1 MEKEKELGKLLSCV
15 LCKKIFEKNN
25 KPLIM
30 FCGHNICEECKIKNF
45 KKITCGVCNK
55 VFAKREIKKFPI
67 NYSILENKN
76 ITPAEEPKHSEIN
89 TTTIL
94 PTLSPQ
100 LGQEFVSTVIKEVFK
115 HIDEIK
121 IDDNKEKEKDKEK
134 EKEEGK
140 KVLEEIAKKRELI
153 IKDTYNYLDN
163 LEKKYFDYLS
173 KFFDFIIKGLN
184 SNNQMLINELNISQ
198 LLEETGVI
206 NFADMIKLGKFMEMM
221 EDINKDDLLNC
232 SCFEQIYSLII
243 DKNND
248 IKYEEF
254 ISLFFFFNKVF
265 ELKIKKMPKILE
277 TQRKLYTNKKEC
289 NKNLSH
295 FIFNFVQKYE
305 SNLSDIFYD
314 ITTYKSSHFI
324 YDIKNN
330 EIIKHSLSNFYDI
343 NQKLLDEYN
352 IIAII
357 YEPIEKKFNI
367 HIIKIKELKDEKIID
382 SYIFLAHTLF
392 ILTNKKFYVYQI
404 KEKTYSSIDLFDAQ
418 EIDEN
423 SKIIKYD
430 INMLILSSK
439 YFQSINLSED
449 MAKNDW
455 RSISLFENSQD
466 IIKKPYPISHGSSFI
481 YVLDKEKKNINEIYF
496 FNPETDIWDK
506 KELKLELNSKNDD
519 KTKNKTTV
527 INHDN
532 NKKNEPEEIVIVKQL
547 FLEDYHLFNKC
558 FACIWGG
565 RHPVSKKYNKYVYLL
580 DAVKGIMKKII
591 NLEEFITDNMVVID
605 LNVGI
610 IYKYVDFIII
620 YHLINDEKNL
630 KIKVVRKQ
638 IIEND
643 ISLYT
648 KLKVLMD
655 INFSEISFNDKL

>member
-1 MEKEKELGKLLSCV
+1 MEKQKELEKLLSCV

-76 ITPAEEPKHSEIN
+76 ITQTKESNQTENNN
-89 TTTIL
+89 TNIL
-94 PTLSPQ
+94 SNVSPQ
-100 LGQEFVSTVIKEVFK
+100 VGQEFVSTVIKEVFK

-121 IDDNKEKEKDKEK
+121 IDDNEKEKQI
-134 EKEEGK
+134 
-140 KVLEEIAKKRELI
+140 EEIVKKRDLI

-163 LEKKYFDYLS
+163 LEKKYIDYLN
-173 KFFDFIIKGLN
+173 KFFDYIIQGLN
-184 SNNQMLINELNISQ
+184 SNNEMLINELNISQ
-198 LLEETGVI
+198 LLEETGII
-206 NFADMIKLGKFMEMM
+206 NFGDMIKLGKFLEMM

-243 DKNND
+243 DKNSEV
-248 IKYEEF
+248 KYEEF
-254 ISLFFFFNKVF
+254 ISLFFFFNKIF
-265 ELKIKKMPKILE
+265 ELKIKKIPKILE
-277 TQRKLYTNKKEC
+277 SQKKIYSNKKEC
-289 NKNLSH
+289 HKNLSH

-314 ITTYKSSHFI
+314 MTTYKSCHFI
-324 YDIKNN
+324 YDIKKNEKIRNSLNQFYNN
-330 EIIKHSLSNFYDI
+330 
-343 NQKLLDEYN
+343 NQKILEEYN
-352 IIAII
+352 NIMII

-382 SYIFLAHTLF
+382 SFLFLTHTLF
-392 ILTNKKFYVYQI
+392 ILTNKKFYIYQI
-404 KEKTYSSIDLFDAQ
+404 KDKTYSSIDFLENQ

-430 INMLILSSK
+430 INMFILSSK
-439 YFQSINLSED
+439 YFQSINLSQD
-449 MAKNDW
+449 MTKNDW

-466 IIKKPYPISHGSSFI
+466 KIKKPYPITHSSSFI
-481 YVLDKEKKNINEIYF
+481 YILDKEKKNINEVFI
-496 FNPETDIWDK
+496 FNPDADSWDK
-506 KELKLELNSKNDD
+506 KEIKLELNTKNDD
-519 KTKNKTTV
+519 KSQNKETIIKHNDTEKAE
-527 INHDN
+527 I
-532 NKKNEPEEIVIVKQL
+532 EEEMVIVKQL

-565 RHPVSKKYNKYVYLL
+565 RHPVSKKFNKNVYLL

-591 NLEEFITDNMVVID
+591 NLEDFITDDMIIID

-610 IYKYVDFIII
+610 IYKYVDFIIV
-620 YHLINDEKNL
+620 YHLINDEKNV
-630 KIKVVRKQ
+630 KIKVIRKQ

-643 ISLYT
+643 ISLHT
-648 KLKVLMD
+648 KLKVLKD
-655 INFSEISFNDKL
+655 INFSEVSFID

>member
-1 MEKEKELGKLLSCV
+1 MEKQKELEKLLSCV

-76 ITPAEEPKHSEIN
+76 ITQTKEPNQTENNN
-89 TTTIL
+89 TNIL
-94 PTLSPQ
+94 SNVSPQ
-100 LGQEFVSTVIKEVFK
+100 VGQEFVSTVIKEVFK

-121 IDDNKEKEKDKEK
+121 IDDNEKEKQI
-134 EKEEGK
+134 
-140 KVLEEIAKKRELI
+140 EEIVKKRDLI

-163 LEKKYFDYLS
+163 LEKKYIDYLN
-173 KFFDFIIKGLN
+173 KFFDYIIQGLN
-184 SNNQMLINELNISQ
+184 SNNEMLINELNISQ
-198 LLEETGVI
+198 LLEETGII
-206 NFADMIKLGKFMEMM
+206 NFGDMIKLGKFLEMM

-243 DKNND
+243 DKNSEV
-248 IKYEEF
+248 KYEEF
-254 ISLFFFFNKVF
+254 ISLFFFFNKIF
-265 ELKIKKMPKILE
+265 ELKIKKIPKILE
-277 TQRKLYTNKKEC
+277 SQKKIYSNKKEC
-289 NKNLSH
+289 HKNLSH

-314 ITTYKSSHFI
+314 MTTYKSCHFI
-324 YDIKNN
+324 YDIKKNEKIRNSLNQFYNN
-330 EIIKHSLSNFYDI
+330 
-343 NQKLLDEYN
+343 NQKILEEYN
-352 IIAII
+352 NIMII

-367 HIIKIKELKDEKIID
+367 HIIKIKELKEEKIID
-382 SYIFLAHTLF
+382 SFLFLTHTLF
-392 ILTNKKFYVYQI
+392 ILTNKKFYIYQI
-404 KEKTYSSIDLFDAQ
+404 KDKTYSSIDFLENQ

-430 INMLILSSK
+430 INMFILSSK
-439 YFQSINLSED
+439 YFQSINLSQD
-449 MAKNDW
+449 MTKNDW

-466 IIKKPYPISHGSSFI
+466 KIKKPYPITHSSSFI
-481 YVLDKEKKNINEIYF
+481 YILDKEKKNINEVFI
-496 FNPETDIWDK
+496 FNPDADSWDK
-506 KELKLELNSKNDD
+506 KEIKLELNTKNDD
-519 KTKNKTTV
+519 KSQNKETIIKHNDTE
-527 INHDN
+527 IT
-532 NKKNEPEEIVIVKQL
+532 EIEEEMVIVKQL

-565 RHPVSKKYNKYVYLL
+565 RHPVSKKFNKNVYLL

-591 NLEEFITDNMVVID
+591 NLEDFITDDMIIID

-610 IYKYVDFIII
+610 IYKYVDFIIV
-620 YHLINDEKNL
+620 YHLINDEKNV
-630 KIKVVRKQ
+630 KIKVIRKQ

-643 ISLYT
+643 ISLHT
-648 KLKVLMD
+648 KLKVLKD
-655 INFSEISFNDKL
+655 INFSEVSFID

>member
-1 MEKEKELGKLLSCV
+1 MEKQKELEKLLSCV

-76 ITPAEEPKHSEIN
+76 ITQTKESNQIENNN
-89 TTTIL
+89 TNIL
-94 PTLSPQ
+94 SNVSPQ
-100 LGQEFVSTVIKEVFK
+100 VGQEFVSTVIKEVFK

-121 IDDNKEKEKDKEK
+121 IDDNEKEKQI
-134 EKEEGK
+134 
-140 KVLEEIAKKRELI
+140 EEIVKKRDLI

-163 LEKKYFDYLS
+163 LEKKYIDYLN
-173 KFFDFIIKGLN
+173 KFFDYIIQGLN
-184 SNNQMLINELNISQ
+184 SNNEMLINELNISQ
-198 LLEETGVI
+198 LLEETGII
-206 NFADMIKLGKFMEMM
+206 NFGDMIKLGKFLEMM
-221 EDINKDDLLNC
+221 EDINRDDLLNC

-243 DKNND
+243 DKNSEV
-248 IKYEEF
+248 KYEEF
-254 ISLFFFFNKVF
+254 ISLFFFFNKIF
-265 ELKIKKMPKILE
+265 ELKIKKIPKILE
-277 TQRKLYTNKKEC
+277 SQKKIYSNKKEC
-289 NKNLSH
+289 HKNLSH

-314 ITTYKSSHFI
+314 MTTYKSCHFI
-324 YDIKNN
+324 YDIKKNEKIRNSLNQFYNN
-330 EIIKHSLSNFYDI
+330 
-343 NQKLLDEYN
+343 NQKILEEYN
-352 IIAII
+352 NIMII

-382 SYIFLAHTLF
+382 SFLFLTHTLF
-392 ILTNKKFYVYQI
+392 ILTNKKFYIYQI
-404 KEKTYSSIDLFDAQ
+404 KDKTYSSIDFLENQ

-430 INMLILSSK
+430 INMFILSSK
-439 YFQSINLSED
+439 YFQSINLSQD
-449 MAKNDW
+449 MTKNDW

-466 IIKKPYPISHGSSFI
+466 KIKKPYPITHSSSFI
-481 YVLDKEKKNINEIYF
+481 YILDKEKKNINEVFI
-496 FNPETDIWDK
+496 FNPDADSWDK
-506 KELKLELNSKNDD
+506 KEIKLELNTKNDD
-519 KTKNKTTV
+519 KNKNKET
-527 INHDN
+527 IIKHN
-532 NKKNEPEEIVIVKQL
+532 NTEKTEIEEEMVIVKQL

-565 RHPVSKKYNKYVYLL
+565 RHPVSKKFNKNVYLL

-591 NLEEFITDNMVVID
+591 NLEDFITDNMIIID

-610 IYKYVDFIII
+610 IYKYVDFIIV
-620 YHLINDEKNL
+620 YHLINDEKNV
-630 KIKVVRKQ
+630 KIKVIRKQ

-643 ISLYT
+643 ISLHT
-648 KLKVLMD
+648 KLKVLKN
-655 INFSEISFNDKL
+655 INFSEVSFID

>member
-1 MEKEKELGKLLSCV
+1 MEKQKELEKLLSCV

-76 ITPAEEPKHSEIN
+76 ITQTKESNQTENNN
-89 TTTIL
+89 TNIL
-94 PTLSPQ
+94 SNISPQ
-100 LGQEFVSTVIKEVFK
+100 VGQEFVSTVIKEVFK

-121 IDDNKEKEKDKEK
+121 IDDNEKEKQI
-134 EKEEGK
+134 
-140 KVLEEIAKKRELI
+140 EEIVKKRDLI

-163 LEKKYFDYLS
+163 LEKKYIDYLN
-173 KFFDFIIKGLN
+173 KFFDYIIQGLN
-184 SNNQMLINELNISQ
+184 SNNEMLINELNISQ
-198 LLEETGVI
+198 LLEETGII
-206 NFADMIKLGKFMEMM
+206 NFGDMIKLGKFLEMM

-243 DKNND
+243 DKYSEV
-248 IKYEEF
+248 KYEEF
-254 ISLFFFFNKVF
+254 ISLFFFFNKIF
-265 ELKIKKMPKILE
+265 ELKIKKIPKILE
-277 TQRKLYTNKKEC
+277 SQKKIYSNKKEC
-289 NKNLSH
+289 HKNLSH

-314 ITTYKSSHFI
+314 MTTYKSCHFI
-324 YDIKNN
+324 YDIKKNEKIRNSLNQFYNN
-330 EIIKHSLSNFYDI
+330 
-343 NQKLLDEYN
+343 NQKILEEYN
-352 IIAII
+352 NIMII

-367 HIIKIKELKDEKIID
+367 HIIKIKELKEEKIID
-382 SYIFLAHTLF
+382 SFLFLTHTLF
-392 ILTNKKFYVYQI
+392 ILTNKKFYIYQI
-404 KEKTYSSIDLFDAQ
+404 KDKTYSSIDFLENQ

-430 INMLILSSK
+430 INMFILSSK
-439 YFQSINLSED
+439 YFQSINLSQD
-449 MAKNDW
+449 MTKNDW

-466 IIKKPYPISHGSSFI
+466 KIKKPYPITHSSSFI
-481 YVLDKEKKNINEIYF
+481 YILDKEKKNINEVFI
-496 FNPETDIWDK
+496 FNPDADSWDK
-506 KELKLELNSKNDD
+506 KEIKLELNTKNDD
-519 KTKNKTTV
+519 KSQNKETIIKHNDTEKTE
-527 INHDN
+527 I
-532 NKKNEPEEIVIVKQL
+532 EEEMVIVKQL

-565 RHPVSKKYNKYVYLL
+565 RHPVSKKFNKNVYLL

-591 NLEEFITDNMVVID
+591 NLEDFITDNMIIID

-610 IYKYVDFIII
+610 IYKYVDFIIV
-620 YHLINDEKNL
+620 YHLINDEKNV
-630 KIKVVRKQ
+630 KIKVIRKQ

-643 ISLYT
+643 ISLHT
-648 KLKVLMD
+648 KLKVLKD
-655 INFSEISFNDKL
+655 INFSEVSFID

>member
-1 MEKEKELGKLLSCV
+1 MEKQKELEKLLSCV

-76 ITPAEEPKHSEIN
+76 ITQTKEPNQTENNN
-89 TTTIL
+89 TNIL
-94 PTLSPQ
+94 SNVSPQ
-100 LGQEFVSTVIKEVFK
+100 VGQEFVSTVIKEVFK

-121 IDDNKEKEKDKEK
+121 IDDNEKEKQI
-134 EKEEGK
+134 
-140 KVLEEIAKKRELI
+140 EEIVKKRDLI

-163 LEKKYFDYLS
+163 LEKKYIDYLN
-173 KFFDFIIKGLN
+173 KFFDYIIQGLN
-184 SNNQMLINELNISQ
+184 SNNEMLINELNISQ
-198 LLEETGVI
+198 LLEETGII
-206 NFADMIKLGKFMEMM
+206 NFGDMIKLGKFLEMM

-243 DKNND
+243 DKNSEV
-248 IKYEEF
+248 KYEEF
-254 ISLFFFFNKVF
+254 ISLFFFFNKIF
-265 ELKIKKMPKILE
+265 ELKIKKIPKILE
-277 TQRKLYTNKKEC
+277 SQKKIYSNKKEC
-289 NKNLSH
+289 HKNLSH

-314 ITTYKSSHFI
+314 MTTYKSCHFI
-324 YDIKNN
+324 YDIKKNEKIRNSLNQFYNN
-330 EIIKHSLSNFYDI
+330 
-343 NQKLLDEYN
+343 NQKILEEYN
-352 IIAII
+352 NIMII

-367 HIIKIKELKDEKIID
+367 HIIKIKELKEEKIID
-382 SYIFLAHTLF
+382 SFLFLTHTLF
-392 ILTNKKFYVYQI
+392 ILTNKKFYIYQI
-404 KEKTYSSIDLFDAQ
+404 KDKTYSSIDFLENQ

-430 INMLILSSK
+430 INMFILSSK
-439 YFQSINLSED
+439 YFQSINLSQD
-449 MAKNDW
+449 MTKNDW

-466 IIKKPYPISHGSSFI
+466 KIKKPYPITHSSSFI
-481 YVLDKEKKNINEIYF
+481 YILDKEKKNINEVFI
-496 FNPETDIWDK
+496 FNPDADSWDK
-506 KELKLELNSKNDD
+506 KEIKLELNTKNDD
-519 KTKNKTTV
+519 KSQNKETIIKHNDTEKTE
-527 INHDN
+527 I
-532 NKKNEPEEIVIVKQL
+532 EEEMVIVKQL

-565 RHPVSKKYNKYVYLL
+565 RHPVSKKFNKNVYLL

-591 NLEEFITDNMVVID
+591 NLEDFITDNMIIID

-610 IYKYVDFIII
+610 IYKYVDFIIV
-620 YHLINDEKNL
+620 YHLINDEKNV
-630 KIKVVRKQ
+630 KIKVIRKQ

-643 ISLYT
+643 ISLHT
-648 KLKVLMD
+648 KLKVLKD
-655 INFSEISFNDKL
+655 INFSEVSFID

>member
-1 MEKEKELGKLLSCV
+1 MEKQKELEKLLSCV

-76 ITPAEEPKHSEIN
+76 ITQTKESNQTENNN
-89 TTTIL
+89 TNIL
-94 PTLSPQ
+94 SNVSPQ
-100 LGQEFVSTVIKEVFK
+100 VGQEFVSTVIKEVFK

-121 IDDNKEKEKDKEK
+121 IDDNEKEKQI
-134 EKEEGK
+134 
-140 KVLEEIAKKRELI
+140 EEIVKKRDLI

-163 LEKKYFDYLS
+163 LEKKYIDYLN
-173 KFFDFIIKGLN
+173 KFFDYIIQGLN
-184 SNNQMLINELNISQ
+184 SNNEMLINELNISQ
-198 LLEETGVI
+198 LLEETGII
-206 NFADMIKLGKFMEMM
+206 NFGDMIKLGKFLEMM

-243 DKNND
+243 DKNSEV
-248 IKYEEF
+248 KYEEF
-254 ISLFFFFNKVF
+254 ISLFFFFNKIF
-265 ELKIKKMPKILE
+265 ELKIKKIPKILE
-277 TQRKLYTNKKEC
+277 SQKKIYSNKKEC
-289 NKNLSH
+289 HKNLSH

-314 ITTYKSSHFI
+314 MTTYKSCHFI
-324 YDIKNN
+324 YDIKKNEKIRNSLNQFYNN
-330 EIIKHSLSNFYDI
+330 
-343 NQKLLDEYN
+343 NQKILEEYN
-352 IIAII
+352 NIMII

-382 SYIFLAHTLF
+382 SFLFLTHTLF
-392 ILTNKKFYVYQI
+392 ILTNKKFYIYQI
-404 KEKTYSSIDLFDAQ
+404 KDKTYSSIDFLENQ

-430 INMLILSSK
+430 INMFILSSK
-439 YFQSINLSED
+439 YFQSINLSQD
-449 MAKNDW
+449 MTKNDW

-466 IIKKPYPISHGSSFI
+466 KIKKPYPITHSSSFI
-481 YVLDKEKKNINEIYF
+481 YILDKEKKNINEVFI
-496 FNPETDIWDK
+496 FNPDADSWDK
-506 KELKLELNSKNDD
+506 KEIKLELNTKNDD
-519 KTKNKTTV
+519 KSQNKETIIKHNDTEKTE
-527 INHDN
+527 I
-532 NKKNEPEEIVIVKQL
+532 EEEMVIVKQL

-565 RHPVSKKYNKYVYLL
+565 RHPVSKKFNKNVYLL

-591 NLEEFITDNMVVID
+591 NLEDFITDDMIIID

-610 IYKYVDFIII
+610 IYKYVDFIIV
-620 YHLINDEKNL
+620 YHLINDEKNV
-630 KIKVVRKQ
+630 KIKVIRKQ

-643 ISLYT
+643 ISLHT
-648 KLKVLMD
+648 KLKVLKD
-655 INFSEISFNDKL
+655 INFSEVSFID

>member
-1 MEKEKELGKLLSCV
+1 MEKQKELEKLLSCV

-76 ITPAEEPKHSEIN
+76 ITQTKEPNQTENNN
-89 TTTIL
+89 TNIL
-94 PTLSPQ
+94 SNVSPQ
-100 LGQEFVSTVIKEVFK
+100 VGKEFVSTVIKEVFK

-121 IDDNKEKEKDKEK
+121 IDDNEKEKQI
-134 EKEEGK
+134 
-140 KVLEEIAKKRELI
+140 EEIVKKRDLI

-163 LEKKYFDYLS
+163 LEKKYIDYLN
-173 KFFDFIIKGLN
+173 KFFDYIIQGLN
-184 SNNQMLINELNISQ
+184 SNNEMLINELNISQ
-198 LLEETGVI
+198 LLEETGII
-206 NFADMIKLGKFMEMM
+206 NFGDMIKLGKFLEMM

-243 DKNND
+243 DKYSEV
-248 IKYEEF
+248 KYEEF
-254 ISLFFFFNKVF
+254 ISLFFFFNKIF
-265 ELKIKKMPKILE
+265 ELKIKKIPKILE
-277 TQRKLYTNKKEC
+277 SQKKIYSNKKEC
-289 NKNLSH
+289 HKNLSH

-314 ITTYKSSHFI
+314 MTTYKSCHFI
-324 YDIKNN
+324 YDIKKNEKIRNSLNQFYNN
-330 EIIKHSLSNFYDI
+330 
-343 NQKLLDEYN
+343 NQKILEEYN
-352 IIAII
+352 NIMII

-367 HIIKIKELKDEKIID
+367 HIIKIKELKEEKIID
-382 SYIFLAHTLF
+382 SFLFLTHTLF
-392 ILTNKKFYVYQI
+392 ILTNKKFYIYQI
-404 KEKTYSSIDLFDAQ
+404 KDKTYSSIEFLENQ

-430 INMLILSSK
+430 INMFILSSK
-439 YFQSINLSED
+439 YFQSINLSQD
-449 MAKNDW
+449 MTKNDW

-466 IIKKPYPISHGSSFI
+466 KIKKPYPITHSSSFI
-481 YVLDKEKKNINEIYF
+481 YILDKEKKNINEVFI
-496 FNPETDIWDK
+496 FNPDADSWDK
-506 KELKLELNSKNDD
+506 KEIKLEINTKNDD
-519 KTKNKTTV
+519 KNKNKET
-527 INHDN
+527 IIKHN
-532 NKKNEPEEIVIVKQL
+532 NTEKTEIEEEMVIVKQL

-565 RHPVSKKYNKYVYLL
+565 RHPVSKKFNKNVYLL

-591 NLEEFITDNMVVID
+591 NLEDFITDNMIIID

-610 IYKYVDFIII
+610 IYKYVDFIIV
-620 YHLINDEKNL
+620 YHLINDEKNV
-630 KIKVVRKQ
+630 KIKVIRKQ

-643 ISLYT
+643 ISLHT
-648 KLKVLMD
+648 KLKVLKD
-655 INFSEISFNDKL
+655 INFSEVSFID

>member
-1 MEKEKELGKLLSCV
+1 MEKQKELEKLLSCV

-76 ITPAEEPKHSEIN
+76 ITQTKESNQTENNN
-89 TTTIL
+89 TNIL
-94 PTLSPQ
+94 SNVSPQ
-100 LGQEFVSTVIKEVFK
+100 VGQEFVSTVIKEVFK

-121 IDDNKEKEKDKEK
+121 IDDNEKEKQI
-134 EKEEGK
+134 
-140 KVLEEIAKKRELI
+140 EEIMKKRELI

-163 LEKKYFDYLS
+163 LEKKYIDYLN
-173 KFFDFIIKGLN
+173 KFFDYIIQGLN
-184 SNNQMLINELNISQ
+184 SNNEMLINELNISQ
-198 LLEETGVI
+198 LLEETGII
-206 NFADMIKLGKFMEMM
+206 NFGDMIKLGKFLEMM

-243 DKNND
+243 DKNSEV
-248 IKYEEF
+248 KYEEF
-254 ISLFFFFNKVF
+254 ISLFFFFNKIF
-265 ELKIKKMPKILE
+265 ELKIKKIPKILE
-277 TQRKLYTNKKEC
+277 SQKKIYSNKKEC
-289 NKNLSH
+289 HKNLSH

-314 ITTYKSSHFI
+314 MTTYKSCHFI
-324 YDIKNN
+324 YDIKKNEKIRNSLNQFYNN
-330 EIIKHSLSNFYDI
+330 
-343 NQKLLDEYN
+343 NQKILEEYN
-352 IIAII
+352 NIMII

-382 SYIFLAHTLF
+382 SFLFLTHTLF
-392 ILTNKKFYVYQI
+392 ILTNKKFYIYQI
-404 KEKTYSSIDLFDAQ
+404 KDKTYSSFDFLENQ

-430 INMLILSSK
+430 INMFILSSK
-439 YFQSINLSED
+439 YFQSINLSQD
-449 MAKNDW
+449 MTKNDW

-466 IIKKPYPISHGSSFI
+466 IIKKPYPITHSSSFI
-481 YVLDKEKKNINEIYF
+481 YILDKEKKNINEVFI
-496 FNPETDIWDK
+496 FNPDADSWDK
-506 KELKLELNSKNDD
+506 KEIKLELNTKNDD
-519 KTKNKTTV
+519 KSKNKETIIKHNDT
-527 INHDN
+527 
-532 NKKNEPEEIVIVKQL
+532 KKAEIEEEMVIVKQL

-565 RHPVSKKYNKYVYLL
+565 RHPVSKKFNKNVYLL

-591 NLEEFITDNMVVID
+591 YLEDFITDNMIIID

-620 YHLINDEKNL
+620 YHLINDEKNV
-630 KIKVVRKQ
+630 KIKVIRKQ

-643 ISLYT
+643 ISLHT
-648 KLKVLMD
+648 KLKVLKD
-655 INFSEISFNDKL
+655 INFSEVSFID

>member
-1 MEKEKELGKLLSCV
+1 MEKQKELEKLLSCV

-76 ITPAEEPKHSEIN
+76 ITQTKEPNQTENNN
-89 TTTIL
+89 TNIL
-94 PTLSPQ
+94 SNVSPQ
-100 LGQEFVSTVIKEVFK
+100 VGQEFVSTVIKEVFK

-121 IDDNKEKEKDKEK
+121 IDDNEKEKQI
-134 EKEEGK
+134 
-140 KVLEEIAKKRELI
+140 EEIVKKRDLI

-163 LEKKYFDYLS
+163 LEKKYIDYLN
-173 KFFDFIIKGLN
+173 KFFDYIIQGLN
-184 SNNQMLINELNISQ
+184 SNNEMLINELNISQ
-198 LLEETGVI
+198 LLEETGII
-206 NFADMIKLGKFMEMM
+206 NFGDMIKLGKFLEMM

-243 DKNND
+243 DKNSEV
-248 IKYEEF
+248 KYEEF
-254 ISLFFFFNKVF
+254 ISLFFFFNKIF
-265 ELKIKKMPKILE
+265 ELKIKKIPKILE
-277 TQRKLYTNKKEC
+277 SQKKIYSNKKEC
-289 NKNLSH
+289 HKNLSH

-314 ITTYKSSHFI
+314 MTTYKSCHFI
-324 YDIKNN
+324 YDIKKNEKIRNSLNQFYNN
-330 EIIKHSLSNFYDI
+330 
-343 NQKLLDEYN
+343 NQKILEEYN
-352 IIAII
+352 NIMII

-382 SYIFLAHTLF
+382 SFLFLTHTLF
-392 ILTNKKFYVYQI
+392 ILTNKKFYIYQI
-404 KEKTYSSIDLFDAQ
+404 KDKTYSSIDFLENQ

-430 INMLILSSK
+430 INMFILSSK
-439 YFQSINLSED
+439 YFQSINLSQD
-449 MAKNDW
+449 MTKNDW

-466 IIKKPYPISHGSSFI
+466 KIKKPYPITHSSSFI
-481 YVLDKEKKNINEIYF
+481 YILDKEKKNINEVFI
-496 FNPETDIWDK
+496 FNPDADSWDK
-506 KELKLELNSKNDD
+506 KEIKLELNTKNDD
-519 KTKNKTTV
+519 KSKNKETIIKHNDTEKTE
-527 INHDN
+527 I
-532 NKKNEPEEIVIVKQL
+532 EEEMIIVKQL

-565 RHPVSKKYNKYVYLL
+565 RHPVSKKFNKNVYLL

-591 NLEEFITDNMVVID
+591 NLEDFITDNMIIID

-610 IYKYVDFIII
+610 IYKYVDFIIV
-620 YHLINDEKNL
+620 YHLINDEKNV
-630 KIKVVRKQ
+630 KIKVIRKQ

-643 ISLYT
+643 ISLHT
-648 KLKVLMD
+648 KLKVLKD
-655 INFSEISFNDKL
+655 INFSEVSFID

>member
-1 MEKEKELGKLLSCV
+1 MEKQKELEKLLSCV

-76 ITPAEEPKHSEIN
+76 ITQTKEPNQTENNN
-89 TTTIL
+89 TNIL
-94 PTLSPQ
+94 SNVSPQ
-100 LGQEFVSTVIKEVFK
+100 VGQEFVSTVIKEVFK

-121 IDDNKEKEKDKEK
+121 IDDNEKEKQI
-134 EKEEGK
+134 
-140 KVLEEIAKKRELI
+140 EEIVKKRDLI

-163 LEKKYFDYLS
+163 LEKKYIDYLN
-173 KFFDFIIKGLN
+173 KFFDYIIQGLN
-184 SNNQMLINELNISQ
+184 SNNEMLINELNISQ
-198 LLEETGVI
+198 LLEETGII
-206 NFADMIKLGKFMEMM
+206 NFGDMIKLGKFLEMM

-243 DKNND
+243 DKNSEV
-248 IKYEEF
+248 KYEEF
-254 ISLFFFFNKVF
+254 ISLFFFFNKIF
-265 ELKIKKMPKILE
+265 ELKIKKIPKILE
-277 TQRKLYTNKKEC
+277 SQKKIYSNKKEC
-289 NKNLSH
+289 HKNLSH

-314 ITTYKSSHFI
+314 MTTYKSCHFI
-324 YDIKNN
+324 YDIKKNEKIRNSLNQFYNN
-330 EIIKHSLSNFYDI
+330 
-343 NQKLLDEYN
+343 NQKILEEYN
-352 IIAII
+352 NIMII

-382 SYIFLAHTLF
+382 SFLFLTHTLF
-392 ILTNKKFYVYQI
+392 ILTNKKFYIYQI
-404 KEKTYSSIDLFDAQ
+404 KDKTYSSIDFLENQ

-430 INMLILSSK
+430 INMFILSSK
-439 YFQSINLSED
+439 YFQSINLSQD
-449 MAKNDW
+449 MTKNDW

-466 IIKKPYPISHGSSFI
+466 KIKKPYPITHSSSFI
-481 YVLDKEKKNINEIYF
+481 YILDKEKKNINEVFI
-496 FNPETDIWDK
+496 FNPDADSWDK
-506 KELKLELNSKNDD
+506 KEIKLELNTKNDD
-519 KTKNKTTV
+519 KNKNKET
-527 INHDN
+527 IIKHN
-532 NKKNEPEEIVIVKQL
+532 NTEKTEIEEEMVIVKQL

-565 RHPVSKKYNKYVYLL
+565 RHPVSKKFNKNVYLL

-591 NLEEFITDNMVVID
+591 NLEDFITDNMIIID

-610 IYKYVDFIII
+610 IYKYVDFIIV
-620 YHLINDEKNL
+620 YHLINDEKNV
-630 KIKVVRKQ
+630 KIKVIRKQ

-643 ISLYT
+643 ISLHT
-648 KLKVLMD
+648 KLKVLKD
-655 INFSEISFNDKL
+655 INFSEVSFID

>member
-1 MEKEKELGKLLSCV
+1 MEKQKELEKLLSCV

-76 ITPAEEPKHSEIN
+76 ITQTKEPNQTENNN
-89 TTTIL
+89 TNIL
-94 PTLSPQ
+94 SNVSPQ
-100 LGQEFVSTVIKEVFK
+100 VGKEFVSTVIKEVFK

-121 IDDNKEKEKDKEK
+121 IDDNEKEKQI
-134 EKEEGK
+134 
-140 KVLEEIAKKRELI
+140 EEIVKKRDLI

-163 LEKKYFDYLS
+163 LEKKYIDYLN
-173 KFFDFIIKGLN
+173 KFFDYIIQGLN
-184 SNNQMLINELNISQ
+184 SNNEMLINELNISQ
-198 LLEETGVI
+198 LLEETGII
-206 NFADMIKLGKFMEMM
+206 NFGDMIKLGKFLEMM

-243 DKNND
+243 DKNSEV
-248 IKYEEF
+248 KYEEF
-254 ISLFFFFNKVF
+254 ISLFFFFNKIF
-265 ELKIKKMPKILE
+265 ELKIKKIPKILE
-277 TQRKLYTNKKEC
+277 SQKKIYSNKKEC
-289 NKNLSH
+289 HKNLSH

-314 ITTYKSSHFI
+314 MTTYKSCHFI
-324 YDIKNN
+324 YDIKKNEKIRNSLNQFYNN
-330 EIIKHSLSNFYDI
+330 
-343 NQKLLDEYN
+343 NQKILEEYN
-352 IIAII
+352 NIMII

-367 HIIKIKELKDEKIID
+367 HIIKIKELKEEKIID
-382 SYIFLAHTLF
+382 SFLFLTHTLF
-392 ILTNKKFYVYQI
+392 ILTNKKFYIYQI
-404 KEKTYSSIDLFDAQ
+404 KDKTYSSIDFLENQ

-430 INMLILSSK
+430 INMFILSSK
-439 YFQSINLSED
+439 YFQSINLSQD
-449 MAKNDW
+449 MTKNDW

-466 IIKKPYPISHGSSFI
+466 KIKKPYPITHSSSFI
-481 YVLDKEKKNINEIYF
+481 YILDKEKKNINEVFI
-496 FNPETDIWDK
+496 FNPDADSWDK
-506 KELKLELNSKNDD
+506 KEIKLELNTKNDD
-519 KTKNKTTV
+519 KSQNKETIIKHNDTEKTE
-527 INHDN
+527 I
-532 NKKNEPEEIVIVKQL
+532 EEEMVIVKQL

-565 RHPVSKKYNKYVYLL
+565 RHPVSKKFNKNVYLL

-591 NLEEFITDNMVVID
+591 NLEDFITDNMIIID

-610 IYKYVDFIII
+610 IYKYVDFIIV
-620 YHLINDEKNL
+620 YHLINDEKNV
-630 KIKVVRKQ
+630 KIKVIRKQ

-643 ISLYT
+643 ISLHT
-648 KLKVLMD
+648 KLKVLKD
-655 INFSEISFNDKL
+655 INFSEVSFID

>member
-1 MEKEKELGKLLSCV
+1 MEKQKELEKLLSCV

-76 ITPAEEPKHSEIN
+76 ITQTKEPNQTENNN
-89 TTTIL
+89 TNIL
-94 PTLSPQ
+94 SNVSPQ
-100 LGQEFVSTVIKEVFK
+100 VGQEFVSTVIKEVFK

-121 IDDNKEKEKDKEK
+121 IDDNEKEKQI
-134 EKEEGK
+134 
-140 KVLEEIAKKRELI
+140 EEIMKKRELI

-163 LEKKYFDYLS
+163 LEKKYIDYLN
-173 KFFDFIIKGLN
+173 KFFDYIIQGLN
-184 SNNQMLINELNISQ
+184 SNNEMLINELNISQ
-198 LLEETGVI
+198 LLEETGII
-206 NFADMIKLGKFMEMM
+206 NFGDMIKLGKFLEMM

-243 DKNND
+243 DKNSEV
-248 IKYEEF
+248 KYEEF
-254 ISLFFFFNKVF
+254 ISLFFFFNKIF
-265 ELKIKKMPKILE
+265 ELKIKKIPKILE
-277 TQRKLYTNKKEC
+277 SQKKIYSNKKEC
-289 NKNLSH
+289 HKNLSH

-314 ITTYKSSHFI
+314 MTTYKSCHFI
-324 YDIKNN
+324 YDIKKNEKIRNSLNQFYNN
-330 EIIKHSLSNFYDI
+330 
-343 NQKLLDEYN
+343 NQKILEEYN
-352 IIAII
+352 NIMII

-382 SYIFLAHTLF
+382 SFLFLTHTLF
-392 ILTNKKFYVYQI
+392 ILTNKKFYIYQI
-404 KEKTYSSIDLFDAQ
+404 KDKTYSSIDFLENQ

-430 INMLILSSK
+430 INMFILSSK
-439 YFQSINLSED
+439 YFQSINLSQD
-449 MAKNDW
+449 MTKNDW

-466 IIKKPYPISHGSSFI
+466 KIKKPYPITHSSSFI
-481 YVLDKEKKNINEIYF
+481 YILDKEKKNINEVFI
-496 FNPETDIWDK
+496 FNPDADSWDK
-506 KELKLELNSKNDD
+506 KEIKLELNTKNDD
-519 KTKNKTTV
+519 KSQNKETIIKHNDTEKTE
-527 INHDN
+527 I
-532 NKKNEPEEIVIVKQL
+532 EEEMVIVKQL

-565 RHPVSKKYNKYVYLL
+565 RHPVSKKFNKNVYLL

-591 NLEEFITDNMVVID
+591 NLEDFITDNMIIID

-610 IYKYVDFIII
+610 IYKYVDFIIV
-620 YHLINDEKNL
+620 YHLINDEKNV
-630 KIKVVRKQ
+630 KIKVIRKQ

-643 ISLYT
+643 ISLHT
-648 KLKVLMD
+648 KLKVLKD
-655 INFSEISFNDKL
+655 INFSEVSFID

>member
-1 MEKEKELGKLLSCV
+1 MEKQKELEKLLSCV

-76 ITPAEEPKHSEIN
+76 ITQTKESNQTENNN
-89 TTTIL
+89 TNIL
-94 PTLSPQ
+94 SNVSPQ
-100 LGQEFVSTVIKEVFK
+100 VGKEFVSTVIKEVFK

-121 IDDNKEKEKDKEK
+121 IDDNEKEKQI
-134 EKEEGK
+134 
-140 KVLEEIAKKRELI
+140 EEIVKKRDLI

-163 LEKKYFDYLS
+163 LEKKYIDYLN
-173 KFFDFIIKGLN
+173 KFFDYIIQGLN
-184 SNNQMLINELNISQ
+184 SSNEMLINELNISQ
-198 LLEETGVI
+198 LLEETGII
-206 NFADMIKLGKFMEMM
+206 NFGDMIKLGKFLEMM

-243 DKNND
+243 DKNSEV
-248 IKYEEF
+248 KYEEF
-254 ISLFFFFNKVF
+254 ISLFFFFNKIF
-265 ELKIKKMPKILE
+265 ELKIKKIPKILE
-277 TQRKLYTNKKEC
+277 SQKKIYSNKKEC
-289 NKNLSH
+289 HKNLSH

-314 ITTYKSSHFI
+314 MTTYKSCHFI
-324 YDIKNN
+324 YDIKKNEKIRNSLNQFYNN
-330 EIIKHSLSNFYDI
+330 
-343 NQKLLDEYN
+343 NQKILEEYN
-352 IIAII
+352 NIMII

-382 SYIFLAHTLF
+382 SFLFLTHTLF
-392 ILTNKKFYVYQI
+392 ILTNKKFYIYQI
-404 KEKTYSSIDLFDAQ
+404 KDKTYSSIDFLENQ

-430 INMLILSSK
+430 INMFILSSK
-439 YFQSINLSED
+439 YFQSINLSQD
-449 MAKNDW
+449 MTKNDW

-466 IIKKPYPISHGSSFI
+466 KIKKPYPITHSSSFI
-481 YVLDKEKKNINEIYF
+481 YILDKEKKNINEVFI
-496 FNPETDIWDK
+496 FNPDADSWDK
-506 KELKLELNSKNDD
+506 KEIKLELNTKNDD
-519 KTKNKTTV
+519 KSKNKETIIKHNDTEKAE
-527 INHDN
+527 I
-532 NKKNEPEEIVIVKQL
+532 EEEMVIVKQL

-565 RHPVSKKYNKYVYLL
+565 RHPVSKKFNKNVYLL

-591 NLEEFITDNMVVID
+591 NLEDFITDNMIIID

-610 IYKYVDFIII
+610 IYKYVDFIIV
-620 YHLINDEKNL
+620 YHLINDEKNV
-630 KIKVVRKQ
+630 KIKVIRKQ

-643 ISLYT
+643 ISLHT
-648 KLKVLMD
+648 KLKVLKD
-655 INFSEISFNDKL
+655 INFSEVSFID

>member
-1 MEKEKELGKLLSCV
+1 MEKQKELEKLLSCV

-76 ITPAEEPKHSEIN
+76 ITQTKEPNQTENNN
-89 TTTIL
+89 TNIL
-94 PTLSPQ
+94 SNVSPQ
-100 LGQEFVSTVIKEVFK
+100 VGQEFVSTVIKEVFK

-121 IDDNKEKEKDKEK
+121 IDDNEKEKQI
-134 EKEEGK
+134 
-140 KVLEEIAKKRELI
+140 EEIMKKRELI

-163 LEKKYFDYLS
+163 LEKKYIDYLN
-173 KFFDFIIKGLN
+173 KFFDYIIQGLN
-184 SNNQMLINELNISQ
+184 SNNEMLINELNISQ
-198 LLEETGVI
+198 LLEETGII
-206 NFADMIKLGKFMEMM
+206 NFGDMIKLGKFLEMM

-243 DKNND
+243 DKNSEV
-248 IKYEEF
+248 KYEEF
-254 ISLFFFFNKVF
+254 ISLFFFFNKIF
-265 ELKIKKMPKILE
+265 ELKIKKIPKILE
-277 TQRKLYTNKKEC
+277 SQKKIYSNKKEC
-289 NKNLSH
+289 HKNLSH

-314 ITTYKSSHFI
+314 MTTYKSCHFI
-324 YDIKNN
+324 YDIKKNEKIRNSLNQFYNN
-330 EIIKHSLSNFYDI
+330 
-343 NQKLLDEYN
+343 NQKILEEYN
-352 IIAII
+352 NIMII

-382 SYIFLAHTLF
+382 SFLFLTHTLF
-392 ILTNKKFYVYQI
+392 ILTNKKFYIYQI
-404 KEKTYSSIDLFDAQ
+404 KDKTYSSIDFLENQ

-430 INMLILSSK
+430 INMFILSSK
-439 YFQSINLSED
+439 YFQSINLSQD
-449 MAKNDW
+449 MTKNDW

-466 IIKKPYPISHGSSFI
+466 KIKKPYPITHSSSFI
-481 YVLDKEKKNINEIYF
+481 YILDKEKKNINEVFI
-496 FNPETDIWDK
+496 FNPDADSWDK
-506 KELKLELNSKNDD
+506 KEIKLELNTKNDD
-519 KTKNKTTV
+519 KNKNKET
-527 INHDN
+527 IIKHN
-532 NKKNEPEEIVIVKQL
+532 NTEKTEIEEEMVIVKQL

-565 RHPVSKKYNKYVYLL
+565 RHPVSKKFNKNVYLL

-591 NLEEFITDNMVVID
+591 NLEDFITDDMIIID

-610 IYKYVDFIII
+610 IYKYVDFIIV
-620 YHLINDEKNL
+620 YHLINDEKNV
-630 KIKVVRKQ
+630 KIKVIRKQ

-643 ISLYT
+643 ISLHT
-648 KLKVLMD
+648 KLKVLKD
-655 INFSEISFNDKL
+655 INFSEVSFID

>member
-1 MEKEKELGKLLSCV
+1 MEKQKELEKLLSCV

-76 ITPAEEPKHSEIN
+76 ITQTKESNQTENNN
-89 TTTIL
+89 TNIL
-94 PTLSPQ
+94 SNVSPQ
-100 LGQEFVSTVIKEVFK
+100 VGQEFVSTVIKEVFK

-121 IDDNKEKEKDKEK
+121 IDDNEKEKQI
-134 EKEEGK
+134 
-140 KVLEEIAKKRELI
+140 EEIVKKRDLI

-163 LEKKYFDYLS
+163 LEKKYIDYLN
-173 KFFDFIIKGLN
+173 KFFDYIIQGLN
-184 SNNQMLINELNISQ
+184 SNNEMLINELNISQ
-198 LLEETGVI
+198 LLEETGII
-206 NFADMIKLGKFMEMM
+206 NFGDMIKLGKFLEMM

-243 DKNND
+243 DKNSE

-254 ISLFFFFNKVF
+254 ISLFFFFNKIF
-265 ELKIKKMPKILE
+265 ELKIKKIPKILE
-277 TQRKLYTNKKEC
+277 SQKKIYSNKKEC
-289 NKNLSH
+289 HKNLSH

-314 ITTYKSSHFI
+314 MTTYKSCHFI
-324 YDIKNN
+324 YDIKKNEKIRNSLNQFYNN
-330 EIIKHSLSNFYDI
+330 
-343 NQKLLDEYN
+343 NQKILEEYN
-352 IIAII
+352 NIMII

-382 SYIFLAHTLF
+382 SFLFLTHTLF
-392 ILTNKKFYVYQI
+392 ILTNKKFYIYQI
-404 KEKTYSSIDLFDAQ
+404 KDKTYSSIDFLENQ

-430 INMLILSSK
+430 INMFILSSK
-439 YFQSINLSED
+439 YFQSINLSQD
-449 MAKNDW
+449 MTKNDW

-466 IIKKPYPISHGSSFI
+466 KIKKPYPITHSSSFI
-481 YVLDKEKKNINEIYF
+481 YILDKEKKNINEVFI
-496 FNPETDIWDK
+496 FNPDADSWDK
-506 KELKLELNSKNDD
+506 KEIKLELNTKNDD
-519 KTKNKTTV
+519 KNKNKET
-527 INHDN
+527 IIKHN
-532 NKKNEPEEIVIVKQL
+532 NTEKTEIEEEMVIVKQL

-565 RHPVSKKYNKYVYLL
+565 RHPVSKKFNKNVYLL

-591 NLEEFITDNMVVID
+591 NLEDFITDNMIIID

-610 IYKYVDFIII
+610 IYKYVDFIIV
-620 YHLINDEKNL
+620 YHLINDEKNV
-630 KIKVVRKQ
+630 KIKVIRKQ

-643 ISLYT
+643 ISLHT
-648 KLKVLMD
+648 KLKVLKD
-655 INFSEISFNDKL
+655 INFSEVSFID

>member
-1 MEKEKELGKLLSCV
+1 MEKQKELEKLLSCV

-76 ITPAEEPKHSEIN
+76 ITQTKEPNQTENNN
-89 TTTIL
+89 TNIL
-94 PTLSPQ
+94 SNISPQ
-100 LGQEFVSTVIKEVFK
+100 VGQEFVSTVIKEVFK

-121 IDDNKEKEKDKEK
+121 IDDNEKEKQI
-134 EKEEGK
+134 
-140 KVLEEIAKKRELI
+140 EEIVKKRDLI

-163 LEKKYFDYLS
+163 LEKKYIDYLN
-173 KFFDFIIKGLN
+173 KFFDYIIQGLN
-184 SNNQMLINELNISQ
+184 SNNEMLINELNISQ
-198 LLEETGVI
+198 LLEETGII
-206 NFADMIKLGKFMEMM
+206 NFGDMIKLGKFLEMM

-243 DKNND
+243 DKNSEV
-248 IKYEEF
+248 KYEEF
-254 ISLFFFFNKVF
+254 ISLFFFFNKIF
-265 ELKIKKMPKILE
+265 ELKIKKIPKILE
-277 TQRKLYTNKKEC
+277 SQKKIYSNKKEC
-289 NKNLSH
+289 HKNLSH

-314 ITTYKSSHFI
+314 MTTYKSCHFI
-324 YDIKNN
+324 YDIKKNEKIRNSLNQFYNN
-330 EIIKHSLSNFYDI
+330 
-343 NQKLLDEYN
+343 NQKILEEYN
-352 IIAII
+352 NIMII

-367 HIIKIKELKDEKIID
+367 HIIKIKELKEEKIID
-382 SYIFLAHTLF
+382 SFLFLTHTLF
-392 ILTNKKFYVYQI
+392 ILTNKKFYIYQI
-404 KEKTYSSIDLFDAQ
+404 KDKTYSSIDFLENQ

-430 INMLILSSK
+430 INMFILSSK
-439 YFQSINLSED
+439 YFQSINLSQD
-449 MAKNDW
+449 MTKNDW

-466 IIKKPYPISHGSSFI
+466 KIKKPYPITHSSSFI
-481 YVLDKEKKNINEIYF
+481 YILDKEKKNINEVFI
-496 FNPETDIWDK
+496 FNPDADSWDK
-506 KELKLELNSKNDD
+506 KEIKLELNTKNDD
-519 KTKNKTTV
+519 KSQNKETIIKHNDTEKTE
-527 INHDN
+527 I
-532 NKKNEPEEIVIVKQL
+532 EEEMVIVKQL

-565 RHPVSKKYNKYVYLL
+565 RHPVSKKFNKNVYLL

-591 NLEEFITDNMVVID
+591 NLEDFITDNMIIID

-610 IYKYVDFIII
+610 IYKYVDFIIV
-620 YHLINDEKNL
+620 YHLINDEKNV
-630 KIKVVRKQ
+630 KIKVIRKQ

-643 ISLYT
+643 ISLHT
-648 KLKVLMD
+648 KLKVLKE
-655 INFSEISFNDKL
+655 INFSEVSFVD

>member
-1 MEKEKELGKLLSCV
+1 MEKQKELEKLLSCV

-76 ITPAEEPKHSEIN
+76 ITQTKESNQTENNN
-89 TTTIL
+89 TNIL
-94 PTLSPQ
+94 SNVSPQ
-100 LGQEFVSTVIKEVFK
+100 VGQEFVSTVIKEVFK

-121 IDDNKEKEKDKEK
+121 IDDNEKEKQI
-134 EKEEGK
+134 
-140 KVLEEIAKKRELI
+140 EEIMKKRELI

-163 LEKKYFDYLS
+163 LEKKYIDYLN
-173 KFFDFIIKGLN
+173 KFFDYIIQGLN
-184 SNNQMLINELNISQ
+184 SNNEMLINELNISQ
-198 LLEETGVI
+198 LLEETGII
-206 NFADMIKLGKFMEMM
+206 NFGDMIKLGKFLEMM

-243 DKNND
+243 DKNSEV
-248 IKYEEF
+248 KYEEF
-254 ISLFFFFNKVF
+254 ISLFFFFNKIF
-265 ELKIKKMPKILE
+265 ELKIKKIPKILE
-277 TQRKLYTNKKEC
+277 SQKKIYSNKKEC
-289 NKNLSH
+289 HKNLSH

-314 ITTYKSSHFI
+314 MTTYKSCHFI
-324 YDIKNN
+324 YDIKKNEKIRNSLNQFYNN
-330 EIIKHSLSNFYDI
+330 
-343 NQKLLDEYN
+343 NQKILEEYN
-352 IIAII
+352 NIMII

-382 SYIFLAHTLF
+382 SFLFLTHTLF
-392 ILTNKKFYVYQI
+392 ILTNKKFYIYQI
-404 KEKTYSSIDLFDAQ
+404 KDKTYSSIDFLENQ

-430 INMLILSSK
+430 INMFILSSK
-439 YFQSINLSED
+439 YFQSINLSQD
-449 MAKNDW
+449 MTKNDW

-466 IIKKPYPISHGSSFI
+466 KIKKPYPITHSSSFI
-481 YVLDKEKKNINEIYF
+481 YILDKEKKNINEVFI
-496 FNPETDIWDK
+496 FNPDAYSWDK
-506 KELKLELNSKNDD
+506 KEIKLELNTKNDD
-519 KTKNKTTV
+519 KNKNKET
-527 INHDN
+527 IIKHN
-532 NKKNEPEEIVIVKQL
+532 NTEKTEIEEEMVIVKQL

-565 RHPVSKKYNKYVYLL
+565 RHPVSKKFNKNVYLL
-580 DAVKGIMKKII
+580 DAVKGIIKKII
-591 NLEEFITDNMVVID
+591 NLEDFITDDMIIID

-610 IYKYVDFIII
+610 IYKYVDFIIV
-620 YHLINDEKNL
+620 YHLINDEKNV
-630 KIKVVRKQ
+630 KIKVIRKQ

-643 ISLYT
+643 ISLHT
-648 KLKVLMD
+648 KLKVLKD
-655 INFSEISFNDKL
+655 INFSEVSFID

>member
-1 MEKEKELGKLLSCV
+1 MEKQKELEILLSCV

-55 VFAKREIKKFPI
+55 VFAKREIKRFPI

-76 ITPAEEPKHSEIN
+76 ITQTKEPNQTENNN
-89 TTTIL
+89 TNIL
-94 PTLSPQ
+94 SNVSPQ
-100 LGQEFVSTVIKEVFK
+100 VGQEFVSTVIKEVFK

-121 IDDNKEKEKDKEK
+121 IDDNEKEKQI
-134 EKEEGK
+134 
-140 KVLEEIAKKRELI
+140 EEIVKKRDLI

-163 LEKKYFDYLS
+163 LEKKYIDYLN
-173 KFFDFIIKGLN
+173 KFFDYIIQGLN
-184 SNNQMLINELNISQ
+184 SNNEMLINELNISQ
-198 LLEETGVI
+198 LLEETGII
-206 NFADMIKLGKFMEMM
+206 NFGDMIKLGKFLEMM

-243 DKNND
+243 DKNSEV
-248 IKYEEF
+248 KYEEF
-254 ISLFFFFNKVF
+254 ISLFFFFNKIF
-265 ELKIKKMPKILE
+265 ELKIKKIPKILE
-277 TQRKLYTNKKEC
+277 SQKKIYSNKKEC
-289 NKNLSH
+289 HKNLSH

-314 ITTYKSSHFI
+314 MTTYKSCHFI
-324 YDIKNN
+324 YDIKKNEKIRNSLNQFYNN
-330 EIIKHSLSNFYDI
+330 
-343 NQKLLDEYN
+343 NQKILEEYN
-352 IIAII
+352 NIMII

-382 SYIFLAHTLF
+382 SFLFLTHTLF
-392 ILTNKKFYVYQI
+392 ILTNKKFYIYQI
-404 KEKTYSSIDLFDAQ
+404 KDKTYSSIDFLENQ

-430 INMLILSSK
+430 INMFILSSK
-439 YFQSINLSED
+439 YFQSINLSQD
-449 MAKNDW
+449 MTKNDW

-466 IIKKPYPISHGSSFI
+466 KIKKPYPITHSSSFI
-481 YVLDKEKKNINEIYF
+481 YILDKEKKNINEVFI
-496 FNPETDIWDK
+496 FNPDADSWDK
-506 KELKLELNSKNDD
+506 KEIKLELNTKNDD
-519 KTKNKTTV
+519 KSQNKETIIKHNDTEKTE
-527 INHDN
+527 I
-532 NKKNEPEEIVIVKQL
+532 EEEMVIVKQL

-565 RHPVSKKYNKYVYLL
+565 RHPVSKKFNKNVYLL

-591 NLEEFITDNMVVID
+591 NLEDFITDDMIIID

-610 IYKYVDFIII
+610 IYKYVDFIIV
-620 YHLINDEKNL
+620 YHLINDEKNV
-630 KIKVVRKQ
+630 KIKVIRKQ

-643 ISLYT
+643 ISLHT
-648 KLKVLMD
+648 KLKVLKE
-655 INFSEISFNDKL
+655 INFSEVSFVD

>member
-1 MEKEKELGKLLSCV
+1 MEKQKELEKLLSCV

-76 ITPAEEPKHSEIN
+76 ITQTKESNQTENNN
-89 TTTIL
+89 TNIL
-94 PTLSPQ
+94 SNVSPQ
-100 LGQEFVSTVIKEVFK
+100 VGQEFVSTVIKEVFK

-121 IDDNKEKEKDKEK
+121 IDDNEKEKQI
-134 EKEEGK
+134 
-140 KVLEEIAKKRELI
+140 EEIMKKRELI

-163 LEKKYFDYLS
+163 LEKKYIDYLN
-173 KFFDFIIKGLN
+173 KFFDYIIQGLN
-184 SNNQMLINELNISQ
+184 SNNEMLINELNISQ
-198 LLEETGVI
+198 LLEETGII
-206 NFADMIKLGKFMEMM
+206 NFGDMIKLGKFLEMM

-243 DKNND
+243 DKNSEV
-248 IKYEEF
+248 KYEEF
-254 ISLFFFFNKVF
+254 ISLFFFFNKIF
-265 ELKIKKMPKILE
+265 ELKIKKIPKILE
-277 TQRKLYTNKKEC
+277 SQKKIYSNKKEC
-289 NKNLSH
+289 HKNLSH

-314 ITTYKSSHFI
+314 MTTYKSCHFI
-324 YDIKNN
+324 YDIKKNEKIRNSLNQFYNN
-330 EIIKHSLSNFYDI
+330 
-343 NQKLLDEYN
+343 NQKILEEYN
-352 IIAII
+352 NIMII

-367 HIIKIKELKDEKIID
+367 HIIKIKELKEEKIID
-382 SYIFLAHTLF
+382 SFLFLTHTLF
-392 ILTNKKFYVYQI
+392 ILTNKKFYIYQI
-404 KEKTYSSIDLFDAQ
+404 KDKTYSSIDFLENQ

-430 INMLILSSK
+430 INMFILSSK
-439 YFQSINLSED
+439 YFQSINLSQD
-449 MAKNDW
+449 MTKNEW

-466 IIKKPYPISHGSSFI
+466 KIKKPYPITHSSSFI
-481 YVLDKEKKNINEIYF
+481 YILDKEKKNINEVFI
-496 FNPETDIWDK
+496 FNPDADSWDK
-506 KELKLELNSKNDD
+506 KEIKLELNTKNDD
-519 KTKNKTTV
+519 KSQNKETIIKHNDTEKTE
-527 INHDN
+527 I
-532 NKKNEPEEIVIVKQL
+532 EEEMVIVKQL

-565 RHPVSKKYNKYVYLL
+565 RHPVSKKFNKNVYLL

-591 NLEEFITDNMVVID
+591 NLEDFITDNMIIID

-610 IYKYVDFIII
+610 IYKYVDFIIV
-620 YHLINDEKNL
+620 YHLINDEKNV
-630 KIKVVRKQ
+630 KIKVIRKQ

-643 ISLYT
+643 ISLHT
-648 KLKVLMD
+648 KLKVLKD
-655 INFSEISFNDKL
+655 INFFEVSFID

>member
-1 MEKEKELGKLLSCV
+1 MEKQKELEKLLSCV

-30 FCGHNICEECKIKNF
+30 FCGHNICEECKLKNF

-76 ITPAEEPKHSEIN
+76 ITQTKESNQTENNN
-89 TTTIL
+89 TNIL
-94 PTLSPQ
+94 SNVSPQ
-100 LGQEFVSTVIKEVFK
+100 VGQEFVSTVIKEVFK

-121 IDDNKEKEKDKEK
+121 IDDNEKEKQI
-134 EKEEGK
+134 
-140 KVLEEIAKKRELI
+140 EEIVKKRDLI

-163 LEKKYFDYLS
+163 LEKKYIDYLN
-173 KFFDFIIKGLN
+173 KFFDYIIQGLN
-184 SNNQMLINELNISQ
+184 SNNEMLINELNISQ
-198 LLEETGVI
+198 LLEETGII
-206 NFADMIKLGKFMEMM
+206 NFGDMIKLGKFLEMM

-243 DKNND
+243 DKNSEV
-248 IKYEEF
+248 KYEEF
-254 ISLFFFFNKVF
+254 ISLFFFFNKIF
-265 ELKIKKMPKILE
+265 ELKIKKIPKILE
-277 TQRKLYTNKKEC
+277 SQKKIYSNKKEC
-289 NKNLSH
+289 HKNLSH

-314 ITTYKSSHFI
+314 MTTYKSCHFI
-324 YDIKNN
+324 YDIKKNEKIRNSLNQFYNN
-330 EIIKHSLSNFYDI
+330 
-343 NQKLLDEYN
+343 NQKILEEYN
-352 IIAII
+352 NIMII

-382 SYIFLAHTLF
+382 SFLFLTHTLF
-392 ILTNKKFYVYQI
+392 ILTNKKFYIYQI
-404 KEKTYSSIDLFDAQ
+404 KDKTYSSIDFLENQ

-430 INMLILSSK
+430 INMFILSSK
-439 YFQSINLSED
+439 YFQSINLSQD
-449 MAKNDW
+449 MTKNDW

-466 IIKKPYPISHGSSFI
+466 KIKKPYPITHSSSFI
-481 YVLDKEKKNINEIYF
+481 YILDKEKKNINEVFI
-496 FNPETDIWDK
+496 FNPDADSWDK
-506 KELKLELNSKNDD
+506 KEIKLELNTKNDD
-519 KTKNKTTV
+519 KNKNKETIIKHNDTEKAE
-527 INHDN
+527 I
-532 NKKNEPEEIVIVKQL
+532 EEEMVIVKQL

-565 RHPVSKKYNKYVYLL
+565 RHPVSKKFNKNVYLL

-591 NLEEFITDNMVVID
+591 NLEDFITDNMIIID

-610 IYKYVDFIII
+610 IYKYVDFIIV
-620 YHLINDEKNL
+620 YHLINDEKNV
-630 KIKVVRKQ
+630 KIKVIRKQ

-643 ISLYT
+643 ISLHT
-648 KLKVLMD
+648 KLKVLKD
-655 INFSEISFNDKL
+655 INFSEVSFID

>member
-1 MEKEKELGKLLSCV
+1 MEKQKELEKLLSCV

-76 ITPAEEPKHSEIN
+76 ITQTKEPNQTENNN
-89 TTTIL
+89 TNIL
-94 PTLSPQ
+94 SNVSPQ
-100 LGQEFVSTVIKEVFK
+100 VGKEFVSTVIKEVFK

-121 IDDNKEKEKDKEK
+121 IDDNEKEKQI
-134 EKEEGK
+134 
-140 KVLEEIAKKRELI
+140 EEIVKKRDLI

-163 LEKKYFDYLS
+163 LEKKYIDYLN
-173 KFFDFIIKGLN
+173 KFFDYIIQGLN
-184 SNNQMLINELNISQ
+184 SNNEMLINELNISQ
-198 LLEETGVI
+198 LLEETGII
-206 NFADMIKLGKFMEMM
+206 NFGDMIKLGKFLEMM

-243 DKNND
+243 DKYSEV
-248 IKYEEF
+248 KYEEF
-254 ISLFFFFNKVF
+254 ISLFFFFNKIF
-265 ELKIKKMPKILE
+265 ELKIKKIPKILE
-277 TQRKLYTNKKEC
+277 SQKKIYSNKKEC
-289 NKNLSH
+289 HKNLSH

-314 ITTYKSSHFI
+314 MTTYKSCHFI
-324 YDIKNN
+324 YDIKKNEKIRNSLNQFYNN
-330 EIIKHSLSNFYDI
+330 
-343 NQKLLDEYN
+343 NQKILEEYN
-352 IIAII
+352 NIMII

-367 HIIKIKELKDEKIID
+367 HIIKIKELKEEKIID
-382 SYIFLAHTLF
+382 SFLFLTHTLF
-392 ILTNKKFYVYQI
+392 ILTNKKFYIYQI
-404 KEKTYSSIDLFDAQ
+404 KDKTYSSIEFLENQ

-430 INMLILSSK
+430 INMFILSSK
-439 YFQSINLSED
+439 YFQSINLSQD
-449 MAKNDW
+449 MTKNDW

-466 IIKKPYPISHGSSFI
+466 KIKKPYPITHSSSFI
-481 YVLDKEKKNINEIYF
+481 YILDKEKKNINEVFI
-496 FNPETDIWDK
+496 FNPDADSWDK
-506 KELKLELNSKNDD
+506 KEIKLELNTKNDD
-519 KTKNKTTV
+519 QSQNKETIIKHNNTEKTE
-527 INHDN
+527 I
-532 NKKNEPEEIVIVKQL
+532 EEEMVIVKQL

-565 RHPVSKKYNKYVYLL
+565 RHPVSKKFNKNVYLL

-591 NLEEFITDNMVVID
+591 NLEDFITDNMIIID

-610 IYKYVDFIII
+610 IYKYVDFIIV
-620 YHLINDEKNL
+620 YHLINDEKNV
-630 KIKVVRKQ
+630 KIKVIRKQ

-643 ISLYT
+643 ISLHT
-648 KLKVLMD
+648 KLKVLKD
-655 INFSEISFNDKL
+655 INFSEVSFID

>member
-1 MEKEKELGKLLSCV
+1 MEKQKELEKLLSCV

-76 ITPAEEPKHSEIN
+76 ITQTKESNQTENNN
-89 TTTIL
+89 TNIL
-94 PTLSPQ
+94 SNVSPQ
-100 LGQEFVSTVIKEVFK
+100 VGQEFVSTVIKEVFK

-121 IDDNKEKEKDKEK
+121 IDDNEKEKQI
-134 EKEEGK
+134 
-140 KVLEEIAKKRELI
+140 EEIVKKRDLI

-163 LEKKYFDYLS
+163 LEKKYIDYLN
-173 KFFDFIIKGLN
+173 KFFDYIIQGLN
-184 SNNQMLINELNISQ
+184 SNNEMLINELNISQ
-198 LLEETGVI
+198 LLEETGII
-206 NFADMIKLGKFMEMM
+206 NFGDMIKLGKFLEMM

-243 DKNND
+243 DKNSEV
-248 IKYEEF
+248 KYEEF
-254 ISLFFFFNKVF
+254 ISLFFFFNKIF
-265 ELKIKKMPKILE
+265 ELKIKKIPKILE
-277 TQRKLYTNKKEC
+277 SQKKIYSNKKEC
-289 NKNLSH
+289 HKNLSH

-314 ITTYKSSHFI
+314 MTTYKSCHFI
-324 YDIKNN
+324 YDIKKNEKIRNSLNQFYNN
-330 EIIKHSLSNFYDI
+330 
-343 NQKLLDEYN
+343 NQKILEEYN
-352 IIAII
+352 NIMII

-382 SYIFLAHTLF
+382 SFLFLTHTLF
-392 ILTNKKFYVYQI
+392 ILTNKKFYIYQI
-404 KEKTYSSIDLFDAQ
+404 KDKTYSSIDFLENQ

-430 INMLILSSK
+430 INMFILSSK
-439 YFQSINLSED
+439 YFQSINLSQD
-449 MAKNDW
+449 MTKNDW

-466 IIKKPYPISHGSSFI
+466 KIKKPYPITHSSSFI
-481 YVLDKEKKNINEIYF
+481 YILDKEKKNINEVFI
-496 FNPETDIWDK
+496 FNPDTDSWDK
-506 KELKLELNSKNDD
+506 KEIKLELNTKNDD
-519 KTKNKTTV
+519 KSQNKETIIKHNDTEKTE
-527 INHDN
+527 I
-532 NKKNEPEEIVIVKQL
+532 EEEMVIVKQL

-565 RHPVSKKYNKYVYLL
+565 RHPVSKKLNKNVYLL

-591 NLEEFITDNMVVID
+591 NLEDFITDNMIIID

-610 IYKYVDFIII
+610 IYKYVDFIIV
-620 YHLINDEKNL
+620 YHLINDEKNV
-630 KIKVVRKQ
+630 KIKVIRKQ

-643 ISLYT
+643 ISLHT
-648 KLKVLMD
+648 KLKVLKD
-655 INFSEISFNDKL
+655 INFSEVSFID

>member
-1 MEKEKELGKLLSCV
+1 MEKQKELEKLLSCV

-76 ITPAEEPKHSEIN
+76 ITQTKESNQTENNN
-89 TTTIL
+89 TNIL
-94 PTLSPQ
+94 SNVSPQ
-100 LGQEFVSTVIKEVFK
+100 VGQEFVSTVIKEVFK

-121 IDDNKEKEKDKEK
+121 IDDNEKEKQI
-134 EKEEGK
+134 
-140 KVLEEIAKKRELI
+140 EEIMKKRELI

-163 LEKKYFDYLS
+163 LEKKYIDYLN
-173 KFFDFIIKGLN
+173 KFFDYIIQGLN
-184 SNNQMLINELNISQ
+184 SNNEMLINELNISQ
-198 LLEETGVI
+198 LLEETGII
-206 NFADMIKLGKFMEMM
+206 NFGDMIKLGKFLEMM

-243 DKNND
+243 DKNSEV
-248 IKYEEF
+248 KYEEF
-254 ISLFFFFNKVF
+254 ISLFFFFNKIF
-265 ELKIKKMPKILE
+265 ELKIKKIPKILE
-277 TQRKLYTNKKEC
+277 SQKKIYSNKKEC
-289 NKNLSH
+289 HKNLSH

-314 ITTYKSSHFI
+314 MTTYKSCHFI
-324 YDIKNN
+324 YDIKKNEKIRNSLNQFYNN
-330 EIIKHSLSNFYDI
+330 
-343 NQKLLDEYN
+343 NQKILEEYN
-352 IIAII
+352 NIMII

-382 SYIFLAHTLF
+382 SFLFLTHTLF
-392 ILTNKKFYVYQI
+392 ILTNKKFYIYQI
-404 KEKTYSSIDLFDAQ
+404 KDKTYSSFDFLENQ

-430 INMLILSSK
+430 INMFILSSK
-439 YFQSINLSED
+439 YFQSINLSQD
-449 MAKNDW
+449 MTKNDW

-466 IIKKPYPISHGSSFI
+466 IIKKPYPITHSSSFI
-481 YVLDKEKKNINEIYF
+481 YILDKEKKNINEVFI
-496 FNPETDIWDK
+496 FNPDADSWDK
-506 KELKLELNSKNDD
+506 KEIKLELNTKNDD
-519 KTKNKTTV
+519 KSKNKETIIKHNDTEKAE
-527 INHDN
+527 I
-532 NKKNEPEEIVIVKQL
+532 EEEMVIVKQL

-565 RHPVSKKYNKYVYLL
+565 RHPVSKKFNKNVYLL

-591 NLEEFITDNMVVID
+591 YLEDFITDNMIIID

-620 YHLINDEKNL
+620 YHLINDEKNV
-630 KIKVVRKQ
+630 KIKVIRKQ

-643 ISLYT
+643 ISLHT
-648 KLKVLMD
+648 KLKVLKD
-655 INFSEISFNDKL
+655 INFSEVSFID

>member
-1 MEKEKELGKLLSCV
+1 MEKQKELEKLLSCV

-30 FCGHNICEECKIKNF
+30 FCGHNICEECKLKNF

-76 ITPAEEPKHSEIN
+76 ITQTKESNQTENNN
-89 TTTIL
+89 TNIL
-94 PTLSPQ
+94 SNISPQ
-100 LGQEFVSTVIKEVFK
+100 VGQEFVSTVIKEVFK

-121 IDDNKEKEKDKEK
+121 IDDNEKEKQI
-134 EKEEGK
+134 
-140 KVLEEIAKKRELI
+140 EEIVKKRDLI

-163 LEKKYFDYLS
+163 LEKKYIDYLN
-173 KFFDFIIKGLN
+173 KFFDYIIQGLN
-184 SNNQMLINELNISQ
+184 SNNEMLINELNISQ
-198 LLEETGVI
+198 LLEETGII
-206 NFADMIKLGKFMEMM
+206 NFGDMIKLGKFLEMM

-243 DKNND
+243 DKNSE

-254 ISLFFFFNKVF
+254 ISLFFFFNKIF
-265 ELKIKKMPKILE
+265 ELKIKKIPKILE
-277 TQRKLYTNKKEC
+277 SQKKIYSNKKEC
-289 NKNLSH
+289 HKNLSH

-314 ITTYKSSHFI
+314 MTTYKSCHFI
-324 YDIKNN
+324 YDIKKNEKIRNSLNQFYNN
-330 EIIKHSLSNFYDI
+330 
-343 NQKLLDEYN
+343 NQKILEEYN
-352 IIAII
+352 NIMII

-382 SYIFLAHTLF
+382 SFLFLTHTLF
-392 ILTNKKFYVYQI
+392 ILTNKKFYIYQI
-404 KEKTYSSIDLFDAQ
+404 KDKTYSSIDFLENQ

-430 INMLILSSK
+430 INMFILSSK
-439 YFQSINLSED
+439 YFQSINLSQD
-449 MAKNDW
+449 MTKNDW

-466 IIKKPYPISHGSSFI
+466 KIKKPYPITHSSSFI
-481 YVLDKEKKNINEIYF
+481 YILDKEKKNINEVFI
-496 FNPETDIWDK
+496 FNPDADSWDK
-506 KELKLELNSKNDD
+506 KEIKLELNTKNDD
-519 KTKNKTTV
+519 KSQNKETIIKHNDTEKTE
-527 INHDN
+527 I
-532 NKKNEPEEIVIVKQL
+532 EEEMVIVKQL

-565 RHPVSKKYNKYVYLL
+565 RHPVSKKFNKNVYLL

-591 NLEEFITDNMVVID
+591 NLEDFITDNMIIID

-620 YHLINDEKNL
+620 YHLINDEKNV
-630 KIKVVRKQ
+630 KIKVIRKQ

-643 ISLYT
+643 ISLHT
-648 KLKVLMD
+648 KLKVLKD
-655 INFSEISFNDKL
+655 INFSEVSFID

>member
-1 MEKEKELGKLLSCV
+1 MEKQKELEKLLSCI

-76 ITPAEEPKHSEIN
+76 ITQTKEPNQTENNN
-89 TTTIL
+89 TNIL
-94 PTLSPQ
+94 SNVSPQ
-100 LGQEFVSTVIKEVFK
+100 VGQEFVSTVIKEVFK

-121 IDDNKEKEKDKEK
+121 IDDNEKEKQI
-134 EKEEGK
+134 
-140 KVLEEIAKKRELI
+140 EEIVKKRDLI

-163 LEKKYFDYLS
+163 LEKKYIDYLN
-173 KFFDFIIKGLN
+173 KFFDYIIQGLN
-184 SNNQMLINELNISQ
+184 SNNEMLINELNISQ
-198 LLEETGVI
+198 LLEETGII
-206 NFADMIKLGKFMEMM
+206 NFGDMIKLGKFLEMM
-221 EDINKDDLLNC
+221 EDINRDDLLNC

-243 DKNND
+243 DKNSEV
-248 IKYEEF
+248 KYEEF
-254 ISLFFFFNKVF
+254 ISLFFFFNKIF
-265 ELKIKKMPKILE
+265 ELKIKKIPKIFE
-277 TQRKLYTNKKEC
+277 SQKKIYSNKKEC
-289 NKNLSH
+289 HKNLSH

-314 ITTYKSSHFI
+314 MTTYKSCHFI
-324 YDIKNN
+324 YDIKKNEKIRNSLNQFYNN
-330 EIIKHSLSNFYDI
+330 
-343 NQKLLDEYN
+343 NQKILEEYN
-352 IIAII
+352 NIMII

-382 SYIFLAHTLF
+382 SFLFLTHTLF
-392 ILTNKKFYVYQI
+392 ILTNKKFYIYQI
-404 KEKTYSSIDLFDAQ
+404 KDKTYSSIDFLENQ

-430 INMLILSSK
+430 INMFILSSK
-439 YFQSINLSED
+439 YFQSINLSQD
-449 MAKNDW
+449 MTKNDW

-466 IIKKPYPISHGSSFI
+466 KIKKPYPITHSSSFI
-481 YVLDKEKKNINEIYF
+481 YILDKEKKNINEVFI
-496 FNPETDIWDK
+496 FNPDADSWDK
-506 KELKLELNSKNDD
+506 KEIKLELNTKNDD
-519 KTKNKTTV
+519 KSQNKETIIKHNDTEKTE
-527 INHDN
+527 I
-532 NKKNEPEEIVIVKQL
+532 EEEMVIVKQL

-565 RHPVSKKYNKYVYLL
+565 RHPVSKKFNKNVYLL

-591 NLEEFITDNMVVID
+591 NLEDFITDNMIIID

-610 IYKYVDFIII
+610 IYKYVDFIIV
-620 YHLINDEKNL
+620 YHLINDEKNV
-630 KIKVVRKQ
+630 KIKVIRKQ

-643 ISLYT
+643 ISLHT
-648 KLKVLMD
+648 KLKVLKN
-655 INFSEISFNDKL
+655 INFSEVSFID

>member
-1 MEKEKELGKLLSCV
+1 MEKQKELEKLLSCV

-76 ITPAEEPKHSEIN
+76 ITQTKESNQTENNN
-89 TTTIL
+89 TNIL
-94 PTLSPQ
+94 SNVSPQ
-100 LGQEFVSTVIKEVFK
+100 VGQEFVSTVIKEVFK

-121 IDDNKEKEKDKEK
+121 IDDNEKEKQI
-134 EKEEGK
+134 
-140 KVLEEIAKKRELI
+140 EEIVKKRDLI

-163 LEKKYFDYLS
+163 LEKKYIDYLN
-173 KFFDFIIKGLN
+173 KFFDYIIQGLN
-184 SNNQMLINELNISQ
+184 SNNEMLINELNISQ
-198 LLEETGVI
+198 LLEETGII
-206 NFADMIKLGKFMEMM
+206 NFGDMIKLGKFLEMM

-243 DKNND
+243 DKNSEV
-248 IKYEEF
+248 KYEEF
-254 ISLFFFFNKVF
+254 ISLFFFFNKIF
-265 ELKIKKMPKILE
+265 ELKIKKIPKILE
-277 TQRKLYTNKKEC
+277 SQKKIYSNKKEC
-289 NKNLSH
+289 HKNLSH

-314 ITTYKSSHFI
+314 MTTYKSCHFI
-324 YDIKNN
+324 YDIKKNEKIRNSLNQFYNN
-330 EIIKHSLSNFYDI
+330 
-343 NQKLLDEYN
+343 NQKILEEYN
-352 IIAII
+352 NIMII

-367 HIIKIKELKDEKIID
+367 HIIKIKELKEEKIID
-382 SYIFLAHTLF
+382 SFLFLTHTLF
-392 ILTNKKFYVYQI
+392 ILTNKKFYIYQI
-404 KEKTYSSIDLFDAQ
+404 KDKTYSSIDFLENQ

-430 INMLILSSK
+430 INMFILSSK
-439 YFQSINLSED
+439 YFQSINLSQD
-449 MAKNDW
+449 MTKNDW

-466 IIKKPYPISHGSSFI
+466 KIKKPYPITHSSSFI
-481 YVLDKEKKNINEIYF
+481 YILDKEKKNINEVFI
-496 FNPETDIWDK
+496 FNPDADSWDK
-506 KELKLELNSKNDD
+506 KEIKLELNTKNDD
-519 KTKNKTTV
+519 KSQNKETIIKHNDTEKTE
-527 INHDN
+527 I
-532 NKKNEPEEIVIVKQL
+532 EEEMVIVKQL

-565 RHPVSKKYNKYVYLL
+565 RHPVSKKFNKNVYLL

-591 NLEEFITDNMVVID
+591 NLEDFITDDMIIID

-610 IYKYVDFIII
+610 IYKYVDFIIV
-620 YHLINDEKNL
+620 YHLINDEKNV
-630 KIKVVRKQ
+630 KIKVIRKQ

-643 ISLYT
+643 ISLHT
-648 KLKVLMD
+648 KLKVLKD
-655 INFSEISFNDKL
+655 INFSEVSFID

>member
-1 MEKEKELGKLLSCV
+1 MEKQKELEKLLSCV

-76 ITPAEEPKHSEIN
+76 ITQTKESNQTENNN
-89 TTTIL
+89 TNIL
-94 PTLSPQ
+94 SNVSPQ
-100 LGQEFVSTVIKEVFK
+100 VGQEFVSTVIKEVFK

-121 IDDNKEKEKDKEK
+121 IDDNEKEKQI
-134 EKEEGK
+134 
-140 KVLEEIAKKRELI
+140 EEIVKKRDLI

-163 LEKKYFDYLS
+163 LEKKYIDYLN
-173 KFFDFIIKGLN
+173 KFFDYIIQGLN
-184 SNNQMLINELNISQ
+184 SNNEMLINELNISQ
-198 LLEETGVI
+198 LLEETGII
-206 NFADMIKLGKFMEMM
+206 NFGDMIKLGKFLEMM

-243 DKNND
+243 DKNSEV
-248 IKYEEF
+248 KYEEF
-254 ISLFFFFNKVF
+254 ISLFFFFNKIF
-265 ELKIKKMPKILE
+265 ELKIKKIPKILE
-277 TQRKLYTNKKEC
+277 SQKKIYSNKKEC
-289 NKNLSH
+289 HKNLSH

-314 ITTYKSSHFI
+314 MTTYKSCHFI
-324 YDIKNN
+324 YDIKKNEKIRNSLNQFYNN
-330 EIIKHSLSNFYDI
+330 
-343 NQKLLDEYN
+343 NQKILEEYN
-352 IIAII
+352 NIMII

-367 HIIKIKELKDEKIID
+367 HIIKIKELKEEKIID
-382 SYIFLAHTLF
+382 SFLFLTHTLF
-392 ILTNKKFYVYQI
+392 ILTNKKFYIYQI
-404 KEKTYSSIDLFDAQ
+404 KDKTYSSIDFLENQ

-430 INMLILSSK
+430 INMFILSSK
-439 YFQSINLSED
+439 YFQSINLSQD
-449 MAKNDW
+449 MTKNDW

-466 IIKKPYPISHGSSFI
+466 KIKKPYPITHSSSFI
-481 YVLDKEKKNINEIYF
+481 YILDKEKKNINEVFI
-496 FNPETDIWDK
+496 FNPDADSWDK
-506 KELKLELNSKNDD
+506 KEIKLEINTKNDD
-519 KTKNKTTV
+519 KNKNKET
-527 INHDN
+527 IIKHN
-532 NKKNEPEEIVIVKQL
+532 NTEKTEIEEEMVIVKQL

-565 RHPVSKKYNKYVYLL
+565 RHPVSKKFNKNVYLL

-591 NLEEFITDNMVVID
+591 NLEDFITDNMIIID

-610 IYKYVDFIII
+610 IYKYVDFIIV
-620 YHLINDEKNL
+620 YHLINDEKNV
-630 KIKVVRKQ
+630 KIKVIRKQ

-643 ISLYT
+643 ISLHT
-648 KLKVLMD
+648 KLKVLKD
-655 INFSEISFNDKL
+655 INFSEVSFID

>member
-1 MEKEKELGKLLSCV
+1 MEKQKELEKLLSCV

-76 ITPAEEPKHSEIN
+76 ITQTKEPNQTENNN
-89 TTTIL
+89 TNIL
-94 PTLSPQ
+94 SNVSPQ
-100 LGQEFVSTVIKEVFK
+100 VGQEFVSTVIKEVFK

-121 IDDNKEKEKDKEK
+121 IDDNEKEKQI
-134 EKEEGK
+134 
-140 KVLEEIAKKRELI
+140 EEIVKKRDLI

-163 LEKKYFDYLS
+163 LEKKYIDYLN
-173 KFFDFIIKGLN
+173 KFFDYIIQGLN
-184 SNNQMLINELNISQ
+184 SNNEMLINELNISQ
-198 LLEETGVI
+198 LLEETGII
-206 NFADMIKLGKFMEMM
+206 NFGDMIKLGKFLEMM

-243 DKNND
+243 DKNSE

-254 ISLFFFFNKVF
+254 ISLFFFFNKIF
-265 ELKIKKMPKILE
+265 ELKIKKIPKILE
-277 TQRKLYTNKKEC
+277 SQKKIYSNKKEC
-289 NKNLSH
+289 HKNLSH

-314 ITTYKSSHFI
+314 MTTYKSCHFI
-324 YDIKNN
+324 YDIKKNEKIRNSLNQFYNN
-330 EIIKHSLSNFYDI
+330 
-343 NQKLLDEYN
+343 NQKILEEYN
-352 IIAII
+352 NIMII

-382 SYIFLAHTLF
+382 SFLFLTHTLF
-392 ILTNKKFYVYQI
+392 ILTNKKFYIYQI
-404 KEKTYSSIDLFDAQ
+404 KDKTYSSIDFLENQ

-430 INMLILSSK
+430 INMFILSSK
-439 YFQSINLSED
+439 YFQSINLSQD
-449 MAKNDW
+449 MTKNDW

-466 IIKKPYPISHGSSFI
+466 KIKKPYPITHSSSFI
-481 YVLDKEKKNINEIYF
+481 YILDKEKKNINEVFI
-496 FNPETDIWDK
+496 FNPDADSWDK
-506 KELKLELNSKNDD
+506 KEIKLELNTKNDD
-519 KTKNKTTV
+519 KSQNKET
-527 INHDN
+527 IIKHN
-532 NKKNEPEEIVIVKQL
+532 NTEKTEIEEEMVIVKQL

-565 RHPVSKKYNKYVYLL
+565 RHPVSKKFNKNVYLL

-591 NLEEFITDNMVVID
+591 NLEDFITDNMIIID

-610 IYKYVDFIII
+610 IYKYVDFIIV
-620 YHLINDEKNL
+620 YHLINDEKNV
-630 KIKVVRKQ
+630 KIKVIRKQ

-643 ISLYT
+643 ISLHT
-648 KLKVLMD
+648 KLKVLKD
-655 INFSEISFNDKL
+655 INFSEVSFID

>member
-1 MEKEKELGKLLSCV
+1 MEKQKELEKLLSCV

-76 ITPAEEPKHSEIN
+76 ITQTKESNQTENNN
-89 TTTIL
+89 TNIL
-94 PTLSPQ
+94 SNVSPQ
-100 LGQEFVSTVIKEVFK
+100 VGQEFVSTVIKEVFK

-121 IDDNKEKEKDKEK
+121 IDDNEKEKQI
-134 EKEEGK
+134 
-140 KVLEEIAKKRELI
+140 EEIVKKRDLI

-163 LEKKYFDYLS
+163 LEKKYIDYLN
-173 KFFDFIIKGLN
+173 KFFDYIIQGLN
-184 SNNQMLINELNISQ
+184 SNNEMLINELNISQ
-198 LLEETGVI
+198 LLEETGII
-206 NFADMIKLGKFMEMM
+206 NFGDMIKLGKFLEMM

-243 DKNND
+243 DKNSEV
-248 IKYEEF
+248 KYEEF
-254 ISLFFFFNKVF
+254 ISLFFFFNKIF
-265 ELKIKKMPKILE
+265 ELKIKKIPKILE
-277 TQRKLYTNKKEC
+277 SQKKIYSNKKEC
-289 NKNLSH
+289 HKNLSH

-314 ITTYKSSHFI
+314 MTTYKSCHFI
-324 YDIKNN
+324 YDIKKN
-330 EIIKHSLSNFYDI
+330 EKIRNSLNQFCND
-343 NQKLLDEYN
+343 NQKILEEYN
-352 IIAII
+352 NIMII

-382 SYIFLAHTLF
+382 SFLFLTHTLF
-392 ILTNKKFYVYQI
+392 ILTNKKFYIYQI
-404 KEKTYSSIDLFDAQ
+404 KDKTYSSIDFLENQ

-430 INMLILSSK
+430 INMFILSSK
-439 YFQSINLSED
+439 YFQSINLSQD
-449 MAKNDW
+449 MTKNDW

-466 IIKKPYPISHGSSFI
+466 KIKKPYPITHSSSFI
-481 YVLDKEKKNINEIYF
+481 YILDKEKKNINEVFI
-496 FNPETDIWDK
+496 FNPDADSWDK
-506 KELKLELNSKNDD
+506 KEIKLELNTKNDD
-519 KTKNKTTV
+519 KSQNKETIIKHNDTEKTE
-527 INHDN
+527 I
-532 NKKNEPEEIVIVKQL
+532 EEEMVIVKQL

-565 RHPVSKKYNKYVYLL
+565 RHPVSKKFNKNVYLL

-591 NLEEFITDNMVVID
+591 NLEDFITDNMIIID

-610 IYKYVDFIII
+610 IYKYVDFIIV
-620 YHLINDEKNL
+620 YHLINDEKNV
-630 KIKVVRKQ
+630 KIKVIRKQ

-643 ISLYT
+643 ISLHT
-648 KLKVLMD
+648 KLKVLKD
-655 INFSEISFNDKL
+655 INFSEVSFID

>member
-1 MEKEKELGKLLSCV
+1 MEKQKELEKLLSCV

-76 ITPAEEPKHSEIN
+76 ITQTKESNQTENNN
-89 TTTIL
+89 TNIL
-94 PTLSPQ
+94 SNISPQ
-100 LGQEFVSTVIKEVFK
+100 VGQEFVSTVIKEVFK

-121 IDDNKEKEKDKEK
+121 IDDNEKEKQI
-134 EKEEGK
+134 
-140 KVLEEIAKKRELI
+140 EEIMKKRELI

-163 LEKKYFDYLS
+163 LEKKYIDYLN
-173 KFFDFIIKGLN
+173 KFFDYIIQGLN
-184 SNNQMLINELNISQ
+184 SNNEMLINELNISQ
-198 LLEETGVI
+198 LLEETGII
-206 NFADMIKLGKFMEMM
+206 NFGDMIKLGKFLEMM

-243 DKNND
+243 DKNSEV
-248 IKYEEF
+248 KYEEF
-254 ISLFFFFNKVF
+254 ISLFFFFNKIF
-265 ELKIKKMPKILE
+265 ELKIKKIPKILE
-277 TQRKLYTNKKEC
+277 SQKKIYSNKKEC
-289 NKNLSH
+289 HKNLSH

-314 ITTYKSSHFI
+314 MTTYKSCHFI
-324 YDIKNN
+324 YDIKKNEKIRNSLNQFYNN
-330 EIIKHSLSNFYDI
+330 
-343 NQKLLDEYN
+343 NQKILEEYN
-352 IIAII
+352 NIMII

-382 SYIFLAHTLF
+382 SFLFLTHTLF
-392 ILTNKKFYVYQI
+392 ILTNKKFYIYQI
-404 KEKTYSSIDLFDAQ
+404 KDKTYSSIDFLENQ

-430 INMLILSSK
+430 INMFILSSK
-439 YFQSINLSED
+439 YFQSINLSQD
-449 MAKNDW
+449 MTKNDW

-466 IIKKPYPISHGSSFI
+466 KIKKPYPITHSSSFI
-481 YVLDKEKKNINEIYF
+481 YILDKEKKNINEVFI
-496 FNPETDIWDK
+496 FNPDADSWDK
-506 KELKLELNSKNDD
+506 KEIKLEINTKNDD
-519 KTKNKTTV
+519 KNKNKET
-527 INHDN
+527 IIKHN
-532 NKKNEPEEIVIVKQL
+532 NTEKTEIEEEMVIVKQL

-565 RHPVSKKYNKYVYLL
+565 RHPVSKKFNKNVYLL

-591 NLEEFITDNMVVID
+591 NLEDFITDDMIIID

-610 IYKYVDFIII
+610 IYKYVDFIIV
-620 YHLINDEKNL
+620 YHLINDEKNV
-630 KIKVVRKQ
+630 KIKVIRKQ

-643 ISLYT
+643 ISLHT
-648 KLKVLMD
+648 KLKVLKD
-655 INFSEISFNDKL
+655 INFSEVSFID

>member
-1 MEKEKELGKLLSCV
+1 MEKQKELEILLSCV

-76 ITPAEEPKHSEIN
+76 ITQTKESNQTENNN
-89 TTTIL
+89 TNIL
-94 PTLSPQ
+94 SNVSPQ
-100 LGQEFVSTVIKEVFK
+100 VGQEFVSTVIKEVFK

-121 IDDNKEKEKDKEK
+121 IDDNEKEKQI
-134 EKEEGK
+134 
-140 KVLEEIAKKRELI
+140 EEIMKKRELI

-163 LEKKYFDYLS
+163 LEKKYIDYLN
-173 KFFDFIIKGLN
+173 KFFDYIIQGLN
-184 SNNQMLINELNISQ
+184 SNNEMLINELNISQ
-198 LLEETGVI
+198 LLEETGII
-206 NFADMIKLGKFMEMM
+206 NFGDMIKLGKFLEMM

-243 DKNND
+243 DKNSEV
-248 IKYEEF
+248 KYEEF
-254 ISLFFFFNKVF
+254 ISLFFFFNKIF
-265 ELKIKKMPKILE
+265 ELKIKKIPKILE
-277 TQRKLYTNKKEC
+277 SQKKIYSNKKEC
-289 NKNLSH
+289 HKNLSH

-314 ITTYKSSHFI
+314 MTTYKSCHFI
-324 YDIKNN
+324 YDIKKNEKIRNSLNQFYNN
-330 EIIKHSLSNFYDI
+330 
-343 NQKLLDEYN
+343 NQKILEEYN
-352 IIAII
+352 NIMII

-382 SYIFLAHTLF
+382 SFLFLTHTLF
-392 ILTNKKFYVYQI
+392 ILTNKKFYIYQI
-404 KEKTYSSIDLFDAQ
+404 KDKTYSSIDFLENQ

-430 INMLILSSK
+430 INMFILSSK
-439 YFQSINLSED
+439 YFQSINLSQD
-449 MAKNDW
+449 MTKNDW

-466 IIKKPYPISHGSSFI
+466 KIKKPYPITHSSSFI
-481 YVLDKEKKNINEIYF
+481 YILDKEKKNINEVFI
-496 FNPETDIWDK
+496 FNPDADSWDK
-506 KELKLELNSKNDD
+506 KEIKLELNTKNDD
-519 KTKNKTTV
+519 KSQNKETIIKHNDTEKTE
-527 INHDN
+527 I
-532 NKKNEPEEIVIVKQL
+532 EEEMVIVKQL

-565 RHPVSKKYNKYVYLL
+565 RHPVSKKFNKNVYLL

-591 NLEEFITDNMVVID
+591 NLEDFITDDMIIID

-610 IYKYVDFIII
+610 IYKYVDFIIV
-620 YHLINDEKNL
+620 YHLINDEKNV
-630 KIKVVRKQ
+630 KIKVIRKQ

-643 ISLYT
+643 ISLHT
-648 KLKVLMD
+648 KLKVLKE
-655 INFSEISFNDKL
+655 INFSEVSFVD

>member
-1 MEKEKELGKLLSCV
+1 MEKQKELEKLLSCV

-76 ITPAEEPKHSEIN
+76 ITQTKEPNQTENNN
-89 TTTIL
+89 TNIL
-94 PTLSPQ
+94 SNVSPQ
-100 LGQEFVSTVIKEVFK
+100 VGKEFVSTVIKEVFK

-121 IDDNKEKEKDKEK
+121 IDDNEKEKQI
-134 EKEEGK
+134 
-140 KVLEEIAKKRELI
+140 EEIVKKRDLI

-163 LEKKYFDYLS
+163 LEKKYIDYLN
-173 KFFDFIIKGLN
+173 KFFDYIIQGLN
-184 SNNQMLINELNISQ
+184 SNNEMLINELNISQ
-198 LLEETGVI
+198 LLEETGII
-206 NFADMIKLGKFMEMM
+206 NFGDMIKLGKFLEMM

-243 DKNND
+243 DKNSEV
-248 IKYEEF
+248 KYEEF
-254 ISLFFFFNKVF
+254 ISLFFFFNKIF
-265 ELKIKKMPKILE
+265 ELKIKKIPKILE
-277 TQRKLYTNKKEC
+277 SQKKIYSNKKEC
-289 NKNLSH
+289 HKNLSH

-314 ITTYKSSHFI
+314 MTTYKSCHFI
-324 YDIKNN
+324 YDIKKNEKIRNSLNQFYNN
-330 EIIKHSLSNFYDI
+330 
-343 NQKLLDEYN
+343 NQKILEEYN
-352 IIAII
+352 NIMII

-367 HIIKIKELKDEKIID
+367 HIIKIKELKEEKIID
-382 SYIFLAHTLF
+382 SFLFLTHTLF
-392 ILTNKKFYVYQI
+392 ILTNKKFYIYQI
-404 KEKTYSSIDLFDAQ
+404 KDKTYSSIDFLENQ

-430 INMLILSSK
+430 INMFILSSK
-439 YFQSINLSED
+439 YFQSINLSQD
-449 MAKNDW
+449 MTKNDW

-466 IIKKPYPISHGSSFI
+466 KIKKPYPITHSSSFI
-481 YVLDKEKKNINEIYF
+481 YILDKEKKNINEVFI
-496 FNPETDIWDK
+496 FNPDADSWDK
-506 KELKLELNSKNDD
+506 KEIKLELNTKNDD
-519 KTKNKTTV
+519 KSQNKETIIKHNDTEKAE
-527 INHDN
+527 I
-532 NKKNEPEEIVIVKQL
+532 EEEMVIVKQL

-565 RHPVSKKYNKYVYLL
+565 RHPVSKKFNKNVYLL

-591 NLEEFITDNMVVID
+591 NLEDFITDNMIIID

-610 IYKYVDFIII
+610 IYKYVDFIIV
-620 YHLINDEKNL
+620 YHLINDEKNV
-630 KIKVVRKQ
+630 KIKVIRKQ

-643 ISLYT
+643 ISLHT
-648 KLKVLMD
+648 KLKVLKE
-655 INFSEISFNDKL
+655 IYFSEVSFVD

>member
-1 MEKEKELGKLLSCV
+1 MEKQKELEKLLSCV

-76 ITPAEEPKHSEIN
+76 ITQTKESNQTENNN
-89 TTTIL
+89 TNIL
-94 PTLSPQ
+94 SNVSPQ
-100 LGQEFVSTVIKEVFK
+100 VGQEFVSTVIKEVFK

-121 IDDNKEKEKDKEK
+121 IDDNEKEKQI
-134 EKEEGK
+134 
-140 KVLEEIAKKRELI
+140 EEIVKKRDLI

-163 LEKKYFDYLS
+163 LEKKYIDYLN
-173 KFFDFIIKGLN
+173 KFFDYIIQGLN
-184 SNNQMLINELNISQ
+184 SNNEMLINELNISQ
-198 LLEETGVI
+198 LLEETGII
-206 NFADMIKLGKFMEMM
+206 NFGDMIKLGKFLEMM

-243 DKNND
+243 DKNSEV
-248 IKYEEF
+248 KYEEF
-254 ISLFFFFNKVF
+254 ISLFFFFNKIF
-265 ELKIKKMPKILE
+265 ELKIKKIPKILE
-277 TQRKLYTNKKEC
+277 SQKKIYSNKKEC
-289 NKNLSH
+289 HKNLSH

-314 ITTYKSSHFI
+314 MTTYKSCHFI
-324 YDIKNN
+324 YDIKKNEKIRNSLNQFYNN
-330 EIIKHSLSNFYDI
+330 
-343 NQKLLDEYN
+343 NQKILEEYN
-352 IIAII
+352 NIMII
-357 YEPIEKKFNI
+357 YEPIEKKFDI

-382 SYIFLAHTLF
+382 SFLFLTHTLF
-392 ILTNKKFYVYQI
+392 ILTNKKFYIYQI
-404 KEKTYSSIDLFDAQ
+404 KDKTYSSIDFLENQ

-430 INMLILSSK
+430 INMFILSSK
-439 YFQSINLSED
+439 YFQSINLSQD
-449 MAKNDW
+449 MTKNDW

-466 IIKKPYPISHGSSFI
+466 IIKKPYPITHSSSFI
-481 YVLDKEKKNINEIYF
+481 YILDKEKKNINEVFI
-496 FNPETDIWDK
+496 FNPDADSWDK
-506 KELKLELNSKNDD
+506 KEIKLELNTKNDD
-519 KTKNKTTV
+519 KSQNKETIIKHNDTEKTE
-527 INHDN
+527 I
-532 NKKNEPEEIVIVKQL
+532 EEEMVIVKQL

-565 RHPVSKKYNKYVYLL
+565 RHPVSKKFNKNVYLL

-591 NLEEFITDNMVVID
+591 NLEDFITDNMIIID

-610 IYKYVDFIII
+610 IYKYVDFIIV
-620 YHLINDEKNL
+620 YHLINDEKNV
-630 KIKVVRKQ
+630 KIKVIRKQ

-643 ISLYT
+643 ISLHT
-648 KLKVLMD
+648 KLKVLKD
-655 INFSEISFNDKL
+655 INFSEVSFID